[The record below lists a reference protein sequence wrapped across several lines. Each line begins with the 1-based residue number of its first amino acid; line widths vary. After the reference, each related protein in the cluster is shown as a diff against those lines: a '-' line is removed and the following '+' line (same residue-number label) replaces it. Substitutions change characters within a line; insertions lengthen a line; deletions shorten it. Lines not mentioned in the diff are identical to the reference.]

1 METQT
6 GRTYRV
12 KGVPGTVT
20 HIELLNEVDGGYET
34 RITSTQEYGSR
45 ESFEYISNHLL
56 DVCIRTGYLIEEAQP
71 VAAG

>member
-1 METQT
+1 MENLT

-20 HIELLNEVDGGYET
+20 HIELLHAVDGGYET
-34 RITSTQEYGSR
+34 RITSSQEFGSR

-56 DVCIRTGYLIEEAQP
+56 DVCVRTGYLIEESEP
-71 VAAG
+71 VAVH